1 MSRRAHKPTEDT
13 RTLVRRLAGLGVV
26 VDDIASLTKIS
37 DETVRKYYREDIALG
52 RAEANLGVARA
63 LYKAATREHQP
74 NVVAQMFWLKNR
86 AGWND
91 LSVGSGAGEGNTT
104 VVIVTGVPR
113 NEDVADATI
122 AEERFTIEYDP
133 GDEEDTTP

>member
-1 MSRRAHKPTEDT
+1 MPNPGHKPTDEL

-26 VDDIASLTKIS
+26 VDDIANLTKIS

-63 LYKAATREHQP
+63 LFKAATREHQP

-86 AGWND
+86 AGWKD
-91 LSVGSGAGEGNTT
+91 IGVGNPGGGNMNF
-104 VVIVTGVPR
+104 VIVTGVPR
-113 NEDVADATI
+113 NEDTTQPVAT
-122 AEERFTIEYDP
+122 ETTFTIEYEA
-133 GDEEDTTP
+133 GGEEQ

>member
-1 MSRRAHKPTEDT
+1 M

-37 DETVRKYYREDIALG
+37 DETVRKYYRDDIALG

-63 LYKAATREHQP
+63 LYKAATREHNP

-91 LSVGSGAGEGNTT
+91 LSVGASGNTNLNFM
-104 VVIVTGVPR
+104 IVTGVPDPD
-113 NEDVADATI
+113 NHQQPVAT
-122 AEERFTIEYDP
+122 ETFTIEYEP
-133 GDEEDTTP
+133 GDAESQ

>member
-1 MSRRAHKPTEDT
+1 M
-13 RTLVRRLAGLGVV
+13 RTMVRRLAGLGVV

-37 DETVRKYYREDIALG
+37 DETVRKYYRDDLTLG

-63 LYKAATREHQP
+63 LYKAATRDHNP

-91 LSVGSGAGEGNTT
+91 LSVGSGNTNLNF
-104 VVIVTGVPR
+104 VIVTGVPR
-113 NEDVADATI
+113 ADDTAQPVADETTY
-122 AEERFTIEYDP
+122 TIEYDA
-133 GDEEDTTP
+133 GEEDAP

>member
-1 MSRRAHKPTEDT
+1 MH
-13 RTLVRRLAGLGVV
+13 LMVRRLAGLGVV

-37 DETVRKYYREDIALG
+37 DETVRKYYHADLVLG

-63 LYKAATREHQP
+63 LYKAATREHNP

-91 LSVGSGAGEGNTT
+91 LSVGASGNTNLNFM
-104 VVIVTGVPR
+104 IVTGVPR
-113 NEDVADATI
+113 PDDTNPST
-122 AEERFTIEYDP
+122 EETRYTIEYTP
-133 GDEEDTTP
+133 EEEAT

>member
-1 MSRRAHKPTEDT
+1 MTRRAYKPTEDT

-91 LSVGSGAGEGNTT
+91 LSVGSPGGGNMQ

-113 NEDVADATI
+113 AADDDQVVTEETRYTI
-122 AEERFTIEYDP
+122 DYGPPEGQP
-133 GDEEDTTP
+133 

>member
-1 MSRRAHKPTEDT
+1 MPNPGHKPTDEL

-26 VDDIASLTKIS
+26 VDDIANLTKIS

-63 LYKAATREHQP
+63 LFKAATREHQP

-86 AGWND
+86 AGWKD
-91 LSVGSGAGEGNTT
+91 IGVGNPGGGNMNF
-104 VVIVTGVPR
+104 VIVTGVPR
-113 NEDVADATI
+113 NEDTTQPVAT
-122 AEERFTIEYDP
+122 ETTTFTIEYDA
-133 GDEEDTTP
+133 GEEEQS

>member
-1 MSRRAHKPTEDT
+1 MSGAGRPPHEPTDDN

-26 VDDIASLTKIS
+26 VDDIAVIAKMS
-37 DETVRKYYREDIALG
+37 DWTVRKYYSDEIQLG

-63 LYKAATREHQP
+63 LYKAATRENNP

-91 LSVGSGAGEGNTT
+91 VAVGVQNNILVRVELVGGPIDDDNKPIQIEGE
-104 VVIVTGVPR
+104 R
-113 NEDVADATI
+113 L
-122 AEERFTIEYDP
+122 
-133 GDEEDTTP
+133 